1 MRVGII
7 GYGFVGKALANGIKN
22 KVDIFKVD
30 PKLGTSISDLIN
42 FNPEII
48 FICVP
53 TPMNDDGSQDIK
65 ILKKVI
71 DELLIDSFS
80 SKIVVKSTILPS
92 NLQEFE
98 DIKSSL
104 VFNPEFL
111 REKTANEDFINSEFI
126 VLGGSKENTKVVAEF
141 YKDCTKCKT
150 NNYQFT
156 DAVTACFL
164 KYSINTFLA
173 SKVIFFNQLYELF
186 QATNSSVPWEEFIKM
201 ISFEERIG
209 KSHMQVPGHDGK
221 FGYGGACFPKDVNA
235 FIKYS
240 KEVGRELS
248 LLNKANN
255 INNII
260 RAKYNDVNNRE
271 KEQNIN
277 FNNGEE

>member
-1 MRVGII
+1 MKVGII
-7 GYGFVGKALANGIKN
+7 GYGFVGKALANGIKDQN
-22 KVDIFKVD
+22 NIFKVD
-30 PKLGTSISDLIN
+30 PKLGTSISDLIK

-53 TPMNDDGSQDIK
+53 TPMHDDGSQDID

-71 DELLIDSFS
+71 HELITNSITA
-80 SKIVVKSTILPS
+80 KIVVKSTLLPNKLS
-92 NLQEFE
+92 EFE
-98 DIKSSL
+98 EVKSSL

-111 REKTANEDFINSEFI
+111 REKSANDDFINSEFI
-126 VLGGSKENTKVVAEF
+126 VLGGLEKNTKAIAEF
-141 YKDCTKCKT
+141 YKNYTKCKT

-164 KYSINTFLA
+164 KYSVNTFLA

-186 QATNSSVPWEEFIKM
+186 QVSNSLVSWEDFTKM
-201 ISFEERIG
+201 ISLDHRIG

-221 FGYGGACFPKDVNA
+221 FGFGGACFPKDVNA
-235 FIKYS
+235 LIKYS
-240 KEVGRELS
+240 KEAGIDLS

-260 RAKYNDVNNRE
+260 RAKYNNVTDRE

-277 FNNGEE
+277 FNNAEE

>member
-1 MRVGII
+1 MKVGII
-7 GYGFVGKALANGIKN
+7 GYGFVGKALANGIKDQN
-22 KVDIFKVD
+22 NIFKVD
-30 PKLGTSISDLIN
+30 PKLGTSISDLIK

-53 TPMNDDGSQDIK
+53 TPMHDDGSQDID

-71 DELLIDSFS
+71 HELITNSITA
-80 SKIVVKSTILPS
+80 KIVVKSTLLPNKLS
-92 NLQEFE
+92 EFE
-98 DIKSSL
+98 EVKSSL

-111 REKTANEDFINSEFI
+111 REKSANDDFINSEFI
-126 VLGGSKENTKVVAEF
+126 VLGGLEKNTKAIAEF
-141 YKDCTKCKT
+141 YKNHTKCKT

-164 KYSINTFLA
+164 KYSVNTFLA

-186 QATNSSVPWEEFIKM
+186 QVSNSLVSWEDFTKM
-201 ISFEERIG
+201 ISLDDRIG

-221 FGYGGACFPKDVNA
+221 FGFGGACFPKDVNA
-235 FIKYS
+235 LIKYS
-240 KEVGRELS
+240 KEAGIDLS

-260 RAKYNDVNNRE
+260 RAKYNNVTDRE

-277 FNNGEE
+277 FNNAEE